1 MTVLIA
7 DDFSPIRDSLRRMLS
22 AIQGIDLIAEASDG
36 DQTQEMIKALKPN
49 ALILDIRMP
58 GKTGLDILRDSSFD
72 LEHTT
77 VIILTNYATP
87 ALRQRSLALGADHVL
102 DKTMEFAQ
110 VPEIITKLAKAK
122 LEC

>member
-58 GKTGLDILRDSSFD
+58 GKTGLDILRDYTGTAPTLPRTGCRPRSGQNDGVRSS
-72 LEHTT
+72 
-77 VIILTNYATP
+77 P
-87 ALRQRSLALGADHVL
+87 
-102 DKTMEFAQ
+102 
-110 VPEIITKLAKAK
+110 
-122 LEC
+122 